1 MRKSAIIPWLL
12 VLVLLATARFA
23 GSALISASVSP
34 PYGARIINALGV
46 MMAGAAACFST
57 AGFARFN
64 WDGYLRRRR
73 GRETPAVMQ
82 ILLTVALVALGVS
95 VELYF
100 EAGVSFADCSRPPA
114 ATALILGIALQA
126 GISGRVQRAVGQS

>member
-23 GSALISASVSP
+23 GSALILASVSP

-46 MMAGAAACFST
+46 MMAGAAAVLLDRLVRTFY
-57 AGFARFN
+57 

-100 EAGVSFADCSRPPA
+100 EAGVSFAGLL
-114 ATALILGIALQA
+114 TA
-126 GISGRVQRAVGQS
+126 SGDR